1 MLSSSFISCVVFLV
15 IRSGDYY
22 MFEDD
27 SDEEEK
33 FQTPRMSTNED
44 DYDVAS
50 VQVEV
55 LTNSALIFCNG

>member
-1 MLSSSFISCVVFLV
+1 
-15 IRSGDYY
+15 

-44 DYDVAS
+44 DYDIAS

-55 LTNSALIFCNG
+55 LTNSALIFWNG